1 MIELSEV
8 HGGYGE
14 RMIVRGVSL
23 RVERGEFFA
32 LLGPNGSGKT
42 TLLKLIT
49 GLLPPARGSVLLDGR
64 PACEYSAIARAR
76 LVTVLGQ
83 EERISFD
90 FTVEEI
96 VALGRYPHQRGWF
109 AALTKEDRAAVEE
122 AMELAQ
128 VSAYRHTAFRRLSG
142 GEKQRVLLAKALAQQ
157 PRLLL
162 LDEPTNHLDL
172 HHAYGMLSLLKQR
185 QRTHGLTVLAIL
197 HDLNMAAMF
206 ADRAAILDGGTVAE
220 AGPVSSLIRRTER
233 IGSIYRMEL
242 AGVAHP
248 AAPAAQLHAVPAQDP
263 GGQALAWRLDLS
275 DGITRIAFDRAVR
288 TLSNAAHGAGFQWT
302 RHICIAGEWAG
313 QPAAGA
319 GPEPPPDELLAAT
332 GMPPE
337 TALVLE
343 GADAAREPVIVRKSG
358 PAPVEVVAAGGSG
371 SLRLCVIVGGG
382 MSDGGFAGVLLAAGE
397 AAGRAIADAGGNRS
411 AGAPGAVRS
420 IAVAGLPM
428 PGGDAQRERE
438 PALPPSVGQAVYE
451 AVSAAIRG
459 EACSEHLLA
468 AASKCSGT
476 AGDGR

>member
-1 MIELSEV
+1 MIELKEV

-14 RMIVRGVSL
+14 RVVVRGVSL

-42 TLLKLIT
+42 TLLQLIT

-64 PACEYSAIARAR
+64 PVREYSAIERAR

-96 VALGRYPHQRGWF
+96 VALGRYPYQRGWF
-109 AALTKEDRAAVEE
+109 AALTREDRAAVEE
-122 AMELAQ
+122 AMELTQ

-157 PRLLL
+157 PKLLL

-172 HHAYGMLSLLKQR
+172 HHAYGMLSLLKER
-185 QRTHGLTVLAIL
+185 QRTQGLTVLAIL

-206 ADRAAILDGGTVAE
+206 ADRAAILDGGGAVAE
-220 AGPVSSLIRRTER
+220 AGAPSSLLRRTER

-242 AGVAHP
+242 AAVAHP
-248 AAPAAQLHAVPAQDP
+248 AVPAAQLHAVPAPEP
-263 GGQALAWRLDLS
+263 GGQALAWRLESS

-302 RHICIAGEWAG
+302 RHICFAGKLAGEQAV
-313 QPAAGA
+313 
-319 GPEPPPDELLAAT
+319 GPEPTPDELLTAR
-332 GMPPE
+332 GIPPE
-337 TALVLE
+337 TAVVLE
-343 GADAAREPVIVRKSG
+343 GADSAGEPAIVRKSG
-358 PAPVEVVAAGGSG
+358 PTPIEAVAAGGRG

-382 MSDGGFAGVLLAAGE
+382 MSDGGFAGALLAAGE
-397 AAGRAIADAGGNRS
+397 AAARAIADAGDNRA
-411 AGAPGAVRS
+411 AGEPGAVRS

-428 PGGDAQRERE
+428 SGGDAQRERE
-438 PALPPSVGQAVYE
+438 LSPSVSQAVYE
-451 AVSAAIRG
+451 AVSAAIQG
-459 EACSEHLLA
+459 GAYES
-468 AASKCSGT
+468 
-476 AGDGR
+476 